1 MSAQLRLIHCPC
13 CGLPARDGYN
23 YIAPTNEQTRFF
35 VREHPEKVADTLE
48 RLNDQIRELQRE
60 LHAARVGR

>member
-1 MSAQLRLIHCPC
+1 MSAQPNIIFCPC
-13 CGLPARDGYN
+13 CGQAAIDGAN